1 MKVRIVKIY
10 ILSNRLIYSKIKDVH
25 FKIDYVNAGLPNDLN
40 EIVLL
45 PYVPFKLVS
54 SVTWHRLLR

>member
-1 MKVRIVKIY
+1 MKVRIVKKS
-10 ILSNRLIYSKIKDVH
+10 ILSNRLIYSKIIYVD
-25 FKIDYVNAGLPNDLN
+25 FKMDYVNAGLPNNLN

-54 SVTWHRLLR
+54 PVTWHRLLR